1 MMDKF
6 FCLCGFEVRL
16 PLKKILIP
24 EEISPP
30 PVCVYQLPASALFSQ
45 RIRRP
50 LIDRL
55 NRHEGLFLAAMCH
68 MSPSDQAA
76 CDRIPGGSERLAALN
91 RTSKALK
98 AFVANV
104 TSKTRRAAYELH

>member
-1 MMDKF
+1 MMDQF

-55 NRHEGLFLAAMCH
+55 NRHEGLFLAVMCH
-68 MSPSDQAA
+68 LSPSDHAA
-76 CDRIPGGSERLAALN
+76 CDRIPGGSERLQL
-91 RTSKALK
+91 
-98 AFVANV
+98 
-104 TSKTRRAAYELH
+104 